1 MPAAVTNQGDSTPR
15 ATADGMSSALS
26 AASPAATTSQIDALP
41 QVQPAPL
48 PFALKWSVLFLIY
61 TAIAVLLT
69 GYRYLDDL
77 SRNRSGTFAIRSLEE
92 ITGVYTA
99 FALLPLVM
107 RAADLYLFRPKRL
120 NWMAIAFWHLVGGI
134 AFSLAHTSLMA
145 ITRQIISPLIGLGP
159 YDYGIMF
166 YRYPMEL
173 SNDLVGYTS
182 LVCIYYYFRKFRI
195 AQAQQLAAAQ
205 LKTKLA
211 EAQLENLRLQL
222 QPHFLFNTLNT
233 ISSVMYEDVKAADLM
248 VTQLS
253 DLLRLTL
260 RASRTHEIPLA
271 DELQITRLYLD
282 LMQKR
287 YEDKLRVRYEID
299 SALNDSLVPQLVLQ
313 PLLENSLRHGMK
325 AGGEAID
332 ISIAAHRVDG
342 SLILKVSD
350 TGIGLGSSEPSA
362 VLGRGVGLS
371 NIRDRLAQLYGE
383 GHNFSI
389 ANRDGGGAEVTLRF
403 PYRAA
408 QRSQFADDVAVS
420 SVAEDEVSAESPAM
434 PDDSASRA
442 KAAPLRPLPQD

>member
-1 MPAAVTNQGDSTPR
+1 MPSADTKQGD
-15 ATADGMSSALS
+15 LS
-26 AASPAATTSQIDALP
+26 ARPASLGGLAVVEAETLP
-41 QVQPAPL
+41 QVQPPPL
-48 PFALKWSVLFLIY
+48 PLAQTWTILFLIY
-61 TAIAVLLT
+61 TGIAILLT

-77 SRNRSGTFAIRSLEE
+77 SRNRPGTLAIRSLEE

-99 FALLPLVM
+99 FVLLPLVFK
-107 RAADLYLFRPKRL
+107 AANFYLFRPKRL
-120 NWMAIAFWHLVGGI
+120 NWILIVFWHIVAGV

-145 ITRQIISPLIGLGP
+145 ITRQIISPLVGLGR

-173 SNDLVGYTS
+173 SNDLVGFTS
-182 LVCIYYYFRKFRI
+182 IVCLYYYFRKFRL

-233 ISSVMYEDVKAADLM
+233 ISSVMYEDVKAADQM

-260 RASRTHEIPLA
+260 RASRTHEIPLG

-287 YEDKLRVRYEID
+287 YEEKLRVHYAID
-299 SALNDSLVPQLVLQ
+299 ASLDDALVPQLILQ

-325 AGGEAID
+325 ASGEAID
-332 ISIAAHRVDG
+332 ISVEANREDD
-342 SLILKVSD
+342 SLVLKISD
-350 TGIGLGSSEPSA
+350 TGLGFGSSDPNS
-362 VLGRGVGLS
+362 VLGRGVGLA
-371 NIRDRLAQLYGE
+371 NIRDRLAQLYGG
-383 GHNFSI
+383 GHAFSI
-389 ANRDGGGAEVTLRF
+389 ANRVGGGAEITLRF
-403 PYRAA
+403 PYRTA
-408 QRSQFADDVAVS
+408 QRSQFAAGSAAAISTDTAAA
-420 SVAEDEVSAESPAM
+420 AEVQSANP
-434 PDDSASRA
+434 DSASLPNV
-442 KAAPLRPLPQD
+442 APLRPLPQDR

>member
-1 MPAAVTNQGDSTPR
+1 MSAAVTNQEDSTPR
-15 ATADGMSSALS
+15 ATAAGMSSVPT
-26 AASPAATTSQIDALP
+26 AASPAAPTSQIDALP

-48 PFALKWSVLFLIY
+48 PFALKWSVLFLVY

-99 FALLPLVM
+99 FVLLPLVM

-120 NWMAIAFWHLVGGI
+120 NWMAISFWHLVGGI

-260 RASRTHEIPLA
+260 RASRTHEIPLG

-287 YEDKLRVRYEID
+287 YEEKLRVQYAID
-299 SALNDSLVPQLVLQ
+299 GALDDALVPQLILQ

-325 AGGEAID
+325 ASGEAID
-332 ISIAAHRVDG
+332 ISVEANREDD
-342 SLILKVSD
+342 SLVLKISD
-350 TGIGLGSSEPSA
+350 TGSGFGSSDPNS
-362 VLGRGVGLS
+362 VLGRGVGLA
-371 NIRDRLAQLYGE
+371 NIRDRLAQLYGV
-383 GHNFSI
+383 GQTFSI
-389 ANRDGGGAEVTLRF
+389 ANRDTGGAAVTLRF
-403 PYRAA
+403 PYRTA
-408 QRSQFADDVAVS
+408 QRSQFADDTSAPRL
-420 SVAEDEVSAESPAM
+420 AEDPVSAESPTTQG
-434 PDDSASRA
+434 DSAPRA
-442 KAAPLRPLPQD
+442 NAAPLHPLPQD